1 MLHQS
6 GYNGEAMAAT
16 SAYLNQPTGIAFD
29 ASGNMFI
36 TEDGNSIIRK
46 VDTSS
51 PPLIATVAGT
61 PQHAGFSGDHGPA
74 ENTTATSCTD
84 SNACLNFGPAGPFPS
99 GIAIDAAGNK
109 YVADSANNVI
119 RMVTPGGIITTAYG
133 TAYTSFS
140 GNIITSCQY
149 DGPGGSYLA
158 SSAVVRFCVPSDVL
172 FDKIG
177 NLYITDYGN
186 HVVRKVSY
194 DIGPPQVAVIA
205 NVAPPVC

>member
-46 VDTSS
+46 VDISS
-51 PPLIATVAGT
+51 PPLISTVVGT
-61 PQHAGFSGDHGPA
+61 PQHAGYSGDNGPA
-74 ENTTATSCTD
+74 ANTTATSCTD
-84 SNACLNFGPAGPFPS
+84 SNACLNFGPAGPFSS

-109 YVADSANNVI
+109 YFADNANNVI

-133 TAYTSFS
+133 TAYLS
-140 GNIITSCQY
+140 GSAYHPTSC
-149 DGPGGSYLA
+149 STRLA
-158 SSAVVRFCVPSDVL
+158 TSTSQTMATMLSAR
-172 FDKIG
+172 
-177 NLYITDYGN
+177 
-186 HVVRKVSY
+186 
-194 DIGPPQVAVIA
+194 
-205 NVAPPVC
+205 